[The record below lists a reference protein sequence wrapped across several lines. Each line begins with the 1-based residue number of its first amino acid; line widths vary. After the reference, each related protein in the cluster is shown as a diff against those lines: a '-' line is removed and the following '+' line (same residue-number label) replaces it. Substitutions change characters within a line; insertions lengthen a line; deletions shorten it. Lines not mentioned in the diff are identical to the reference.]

1 MIKTGSIAL
10 AVVVASAITLPAAAQ
25 TIYSIG
31 TNKQGSLAYSAGTAI
46 SKLMN
51 LKSDVKVRV
60 RPGGGSFSIVPQMN
74 SGQIDFGIN
83 NAAESR
89 FAYKGTGTFE
99 KKGKQENFRMVGV
112 MFPLRSTLAV
122 PADSPIKTIC
132 DAKGKRMGNKFTAQT
147 ILQLTQSTLLSTCN
161 IKQEDMVNTP
171 YSRYV
176 PSGDDMARGKL
187 DIAIIIP
194 GTAASKKQHAMLR
207 ARGGLRFLSVNDS
220 PESIAAM
227 RKWYPEIYV
236 STMKPSKRTPGIVGP
251 TKVMTYPFF
260 ITAGAHVPDDVV
272 YKIIKAMAANK
283 KDLVKSHGAF
293 NGFHAKKMYYKNTI
307 VPYHPGAVKAY
318 KEMGIM

>member
-1 MIKTGSIAL
+1 MFKTGSIAF
-10 AVVVASAITLPAAAQ
+10 AAIVAGAIALPAAAQ

-51 LKSDVKVRV
+51 LESDVKFRV

-89 FAYKGTGTFE
+89 FAYKGTGTFD

-161 IKQEDMVNTP
+161 IKQEDMINTP

-207 ARGGLRFLSVNDS
+207 ARGGLRFLSVDDS

-236 STMKPSKRTPGIVGP
+236 TTMKPSKRTPGIVGP

-272 YKIIKAMAANK
+272 YKVIKTMAANK
-283 KDLVKSHGAF
+283 KNLVKSHGAF
-293 NGFHAKKMYYKNTI
+293 NGFHADKMFYKNTI

>member
-227 RKWYPEIYV
+227 HKWYTEIYV

-251 TKVMTYPFF
+251 TKVMTYPFLF
-260 ITAGAHVPDDVV
+260 AAIAL
-272 YKIIKAMAANK
+272 II
-283 KDLVKSHGAF
+283 L
-293 NGFHAKKMYYKNTI
+293 
-307 VPYHPGAVKAY
+307 
-318 KEMGIM
+318 

>member
-99 KKGKQENFRMVGV
+99 KKGKQENFRMIGV

-227 RKWYPEIYV
+227 HKWYPEIYV